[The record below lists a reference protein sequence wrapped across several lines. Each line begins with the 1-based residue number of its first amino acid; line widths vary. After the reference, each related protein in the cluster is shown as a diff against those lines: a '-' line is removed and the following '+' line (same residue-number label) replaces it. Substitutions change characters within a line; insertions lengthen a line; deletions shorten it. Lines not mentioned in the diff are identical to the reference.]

1 MSSIKSFRVV
11 PGLAMLA
18 AAVFSC
24 RASGQT
30 DDSGP
35 PAATAPAA
43 AVELQTPPEPG
54 TPVHDKRIFGVL
66 PNYRTAENT
75 DVEPLTSR
83 QKFAIAAKD
92 SFDWPSYI
100 LAGGLAGL
108 SQLENSEQSFGQGLK
123 GYAKR
128 YAGGVGDQVVGNMMT
143 EAIFP
148 VWLKEDPR
156 YFRKGSGSGMSRLGY
171 AMSRV
176 FVTRT
181 DGGGSRFNYSEW
193 VGNAT
198 TVAISNAYYRDNRD
212 WEDNTEKLVTAV
224 GIDMFSDILKE
235 FWPDFKRRFIKRH
248 HAYDSH

>member
-1 MSSIKSFRVV
+1 MRRCPVV
-11 PGLAMLA
+11 P
-18 AAVFSC
+18 V
-24 RASGQT
+24 
-30 DDSGP
+30 
-35 PAATAPAA
+35 
-43 AVELQTPPEPG
+43 VE
-54 TPVHDKRIFGVL
+54 DKRAYGVL
-66 PNYRTAENT
+66 PNYRTAEL
-75 DVEPLTSR
+75 DSPFKPLTGK
-83 QKFAIAAKD
+83 QKMTIAAKD
-92 SFDWPSYI
+92 SFDGAVYPTALIMSVIYQ
-100 LAGGLAGL
+100 A
-108 SQLENSEQSFGQGLK
+108 ENANPSFGQGFK

-128 YAGGVGDQVVGNMMT
+128 AGTALADQIVGNMMT

-198 TVAISNAYYRDNRD
+198 TVAISNGYYRDNRD

-248 HAYDSH
+248 HADDSH